1 MTKSTRDN
9 LTRPRRFE
17 QGARSGFSL
26 VELLVTTMVLIIAMA
41 IVVPLLGSSS
51 YSVSRAGARRI
62 ASDMQY
68 AQDYAIATQK
78 DVTVSFDVAG
88 ESYSLSNESGVLIH
102 PITNSDYEISFSS
115 ISELANLDIVSTAG
129 GGSVT
134 FDTGGVPDVGET
146 ITLRAAD
153 SLFYVK
159 VSAVTG
165 TVSVEAEQ

>member
-1 MTKSTRDN
+1 MIG
-9 LTRPRRFE
+9 LQRR
-17 QGARSGFSL
+17 GASAADGFSL
-26 VELLVTTMVLIIAMA
+26 VELLVMTAVLIVAMA
-41 IVVPLLGSSS
+41 IVVPMLGSSS
-51 YSVSRAGARRI
+51 YSVSRAGARRL

-68 AQDYAIATQK
+68 AQDYAISSQK
-78 DVTVSFDVAG
+78 DVTVSFDLAS

-102 PITNSDYEISFSS
+102 PITNSDYEIVFSS

-134 FDTGGVPDVGET
+134 FDTGGVPDVGVT

-165 TVSVEAEQ
+165 TVSVEAEE

>member
-1 MTKSTRDN
+1 M
-9 LTRPRRFE
+9 TRPGRTGFSAA
-17 QGARSGFSL
+17 GGFSL
-26 VELLVTTMVLIIAMA
+26 TELLVTTMILIIAMA

-51 YSVSRAGARRI
+51 YSVSRAGARRL

-68 AQDYAIATQK
+68 AQDYAISSQK
-78 DVTVSFDVAG
+78 DVTVSFDLAD

-102 PITNSDYEISFSS
+102 PISNNAYEISFSS

-165 TVSVEAEQ
+165 TVSVEAEE